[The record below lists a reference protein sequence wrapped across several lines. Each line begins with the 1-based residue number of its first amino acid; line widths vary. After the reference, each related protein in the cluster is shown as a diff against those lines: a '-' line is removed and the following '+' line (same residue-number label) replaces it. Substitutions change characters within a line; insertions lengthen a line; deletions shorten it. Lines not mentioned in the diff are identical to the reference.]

1 MDAPQPGRAGNSMA
15 TQWLLNIGH
24 AIDHMF
30 LLIFATAV
38 TSIAADFGMGR
49 WEELMP
55 YGVAAFFFFG
65 IGSLPAGRL
74 GDHWGRRKMMTVFF
88 FGMGASALLVS
99 VTQSPMQMALALA
112 LLGCFASIYH
122 PVGIP
127 MLVQTSAR
135 PGLTIGI
142 NGLVGNLGVAVA
154 AVTTGFLVKYMDWR
168 MAFAIPGALCLLV
181 GCAFALLATPEQ
193 SAPAKK
199 KAKAA
204 VTLPGV
210 SVARLLLVMTV
221 AATSGSLLF
230 NFSTNS
236 NYELLSE
243 RLRSILQDPARLG
256 ALLALT
262 YAAASLAQ
270 LVVGH
275 LIDRFALKRLYL
287 GVVAAQ
293 VVLLAMAT
301 MADGWVFY
309 GLQFLFMTAIF
320 AAIPFTDA
328 MIVRFVD
335 DSMRSRVSGM
345 RLAVSLGASSLA
357 VWLIGPLVKQA
368 GFATLL
374 GVMAATAVLS
384 LLVLSQLPVTP
395 APKRRDAMG
404 EPAGKAA

>member
-1 MDAPQPGRAGNSMA
+1 MA

-24 AIDHMF
+24 AVDHMF

-38 TSIAADFGMGR
+38 TSIAADFGIAR
-49 WEELMP
+49 WEDLMP

-99 VTQSPMQMALALA
+99 VTQTPLQMAGALA

-127 MLVQTSAR
+127 MLVQKAVR

-154 AVTTGFLVKYMDWR
+154 AVTTGFLVKYLDWR
-168 MAFAIPGALCLLV
+168 MAFAIPGALCLLL
-181 GCAFALLATPEQ
+181 GGAFALLATPEQ
-193 SAPAKK
+193 GAPAKK
-199 KAKAA
+199 KVSAP
-204 VTLPGV
+204 VVLPGV
-210 SVARLLLVMTV
+210 SVSKLLLVMTV

-236 NYELLSE
+236 NYEMLSE

-262 YAAASLAQ
+262 YSAASVAQ

-275 LIDRFALKRLYL
+275 LIDRMPLKGLYL
-287 GVVAAQ
+287 AVVSAQAA
-293 VVLLAMAT
+293 LLALAT

-309 GLQFLFMTAIF
+309 ALQFLFMTAIF
-320 AAIPFTDA
+320 GAIPFTDA

-357 VWLIGPLVKQA
+357 VWLIGPVVKQA

-374 GVMAATAVLS
+374 GVMTATALLS
-384 LLVLSQLPVTP
+384 LLILSQLPATP
-395 APKRRDAMG
+395 APKRQQAMAD
-404 EPAGKAA
+404 PAGKAA